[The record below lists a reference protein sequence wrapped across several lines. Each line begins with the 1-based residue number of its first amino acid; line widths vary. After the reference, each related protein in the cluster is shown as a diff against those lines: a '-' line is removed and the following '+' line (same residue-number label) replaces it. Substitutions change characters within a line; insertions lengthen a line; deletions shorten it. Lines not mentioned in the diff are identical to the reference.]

1 MKADVYGALP
11 AEAAAAWPDQS
22 AVHFK
27 GLDITFSQLDKA
39 IDVAA
44 RGLMALGVEAGDK
57 VALLITNRPEFIV
70 ALFATFKV
78 GAVAVPLNTR
88 YRENDLAFVLGFSES
103 KVLITV
109 DRSGPVDYLSI
120 VSAALPEVTAGKT
133 GKTFDKFPHLEHVVV
148 VGGLPPA
155 GALSWSQL
163 NGKAAAI
170 SPEQLARRAESVKPT
185 DTALIIFTSGTTG
198 TPKGVMHNHSALR
211 ACRDRAVLWGLKP
224 GDCTIAY
231 LPMFHVYG
239 LGEIIFAAMV
249 AGMRQIVMDT
259 FDPHEALALIGEH
272 KVEII
277 HGFDTHYAD
286 LMKALD
292 QKPYDITSLRFGTF
306 PSGSEGSIPIARAAQ
321 KRLCPTVTGSGMS
334 EAWGWVTSGSLTDTE
349 EQRCDTS
356 GRAMPGI
363 ECRIVDPATGVPVPD
378 GTTGEIV
385 YRGYS
390 IMQGYMRDPEA
401 TARTIDADGWL
412 HSGDQ
417 GVMYPGGFVR
427 FMGRYKEMLRVG
439 GENVSPVGVE
449 NELMTLVP
457 AIDQVA
463 VVPYPDERL
472 NEVVVAYVTAKPGAK
487 LVPDEVMAACRG
499 KIASFKIPRHV
510 LLVDQ
515 LPMTASGKV
524 QRTLLRQRALADV
537 PQSQEHRADR

>member
-1 MKADVYGALP
+1 MKAEVYGALP

-22 AVHFK
+22 ALYFK
-27 GLDITFSQLDKA
+27 GKDITFSELDRA

-57 VALLITNRPEFIV
+57 VALLVTNRPEFVIAFFA
-70 ALFATFKV
+70 ALKV
-78 GAVAVPLNTR
+78 GAVAIPLNTR
-88 YRENDLAFVLGFSES
+88 YRENDLAFVLGFSEC

-120 VSAALPEVTAGKT
+120 VSAALPEVST
-133 GKTFDKFPHLEHVVV
+133 GKKSRTFDRFPHLESIVV
-148 VGGLPPA
+148 VGGAQPP
-155 GALSWSQL
+155 GTLSWNQL
-163 NGKAAAI
+163 NDKAAEVSA
-170 SPEQLARRAESVKPT
+170 EQLARRATSVRPT

-198 TPKGVMHNHSALR
+198 TPKGVMHNHSAMR
-211 ACRDRAVLWGLKP
+211 ACRDRAVLWGLRP

-249 AGMRQIVMDT
+249 AGMRQIVMDV
-259 FDPHEALALIGEH
+259 FDPHEALALIAEH
-272 KVEII
+272 KVQII

-292 QKPYDITSLRFGTF
+292 EKPYDLSSLRFGTF
-306 PSGSEGSIPIARAAQ
+306 PSGSDGSIPVARAAQ

-363 ECRIVDPATGVPVPD
+363 ECRIVDPVTGVPVPD

-390 IMQGYMRDPEA
+390 IMQGYLRDPEA

-417 GVMYPGGFVR
+417 GVMLPGGFVR

-449 NELMTLVP
+449 NELLTLVP

-472 NEVVVAYVTAKPGAK
+472 NEVVVAYVTAKAGKA
-487 LVPDEVMAACRG
+487 LEPDDVVAACRG

-524 QRTLLRQRALADV
+524 QRTLLRQRALVDV
-537 PQSQEHRADR
+537 PQSQESRADR